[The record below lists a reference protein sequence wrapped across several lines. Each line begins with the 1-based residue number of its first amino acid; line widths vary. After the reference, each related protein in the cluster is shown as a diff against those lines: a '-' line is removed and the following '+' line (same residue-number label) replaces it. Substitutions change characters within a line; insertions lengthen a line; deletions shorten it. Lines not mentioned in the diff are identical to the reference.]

1 MNIVSLLNQ
10 IESEEIVLPAIQR
23 DFVWGERKIQM
34 LMDSIMRSYPVGI
47 VLMWETYNDIQ
58 YRHFDRFAT
67 RGAQTNFLNNTD
79 KNRLK
84 VVLDGQQRLQS
95 LYVALYGTLAGHYL
109 YFDVLSGRTSD
120 DFEESKCHRH
130 SNLYGCIGGVRSQEV
145 LREGQVLDRLA
156 L

>member
-23 DFVWGERKIQM
+23 DFVWGERKTQM

-67 RGAQTNFLNNTD
+67 LVE
-79 KNRLK
+79 LK
-84 VVLDGQQRLQS
+84 
-95 LYVALYGTLAGHYL
+95 
-109 YFDVLSGRTSD
+109 RTSLSTLTRID
-120 DFEESKCHRH
+120 SRWF
-130 SNLYGCIGGVRSQEV
+130 
-145 LREGQVLDRLA
+145 
-156 L
+156 